1 MSVAIEYLYKDI
13 EKYEVKL
20 VAGQTGLK
28 NRVRWT
34 HVVENEEIATF
45 LQGQEMV
52 FTTGIAIKKDSDLF
66 SLVKKTREQNASAIV
81 INIGKYVTDINQDII
96 DYCNENDYPL
106 FLMPWDVRITDV
118 MKILTMT
125 IIESEKTYLEISN
138 AIKDAIFLP
147 THEELYINTLKKI
160 GFKSSWRYIVTI
172 IEVESNDS
180 SIHKIENHTSKAKIF
195 IEDELNYIRHNFFS
209 LSVGQSIIILFYNKS
224 DSEIDN
230 ILKKLYINLD
240 KNFESLNFYVGIGK
254 HTSSLDKLYKGYEEA
269 KNVAKINR
277 LLRNNNVHI
286 RYSELGLYRLLL
298 GIENKDIMKEFHD
311 EIIGDLEN
319 YDKINNTDYVEL
331 LINYFENN
339 CKVNETANS
348 LYIHRNTV
356 NYKINKI
363 QEILDLNLADIGDR
377 SKIYLSLMIRY
388 LI

>member
-1 MSVAIEYLYKDI
+1 MSVSMEHLYKDI
-13 EKYEVKL
+13 KKHEVEL
-20 VAGQTGLK
+20 VAGHKGLK
-28 NRVRWT
+28 NKVRWT
-34 HVVENEEIATF
+34 HMVENEEIASF

-52 FTTGIAIKKDSDLF
+52 FTTGIAIKDDNDLLN
-66 SLVKKTREQNASAIV
+66 LVKKTKNKNASAIA
-81 INIGKYVTDINQDII
+81 INTGKYIKDISQDVI
-96 DYCNENDYPL
+96 DYCNENDYPV
-106 FLMPWDVRITDV
+106 FLIPWNVRIADIMRCLS
-118 MKILTMT
+118 MK

-147 THEELYINTLKKI
+147 TNEELYIHKLEKI

-172 IEVESNDS
+172 IEVESKNS
-180 SIHKIENHTSKAKIF
+180 SIHKIEHYTSKVMQF
-195 IEDELNYIRHNFFS
+195 IDGELNYIRNNFFS
-209 LSVGQSIIILFYNKS
+209 LYVGQSIIIVFYNKL

-230 ILKKLYINLD
+230 ILKEIYIKIS
-240 KNFESLNFYVGIGK
+240 KNFDELNFYVGIGK
-254 HTSSLDKLYKGYEEA
+254 HTSSLSKLYKGYEEA

-298 GIENKDIMKEFHD
+298 GIENKEIMKEFHD
-311 EIIGDLEN
+311 ETIGDLEV
-319 YDKINNTDYVEL
+319 YDKVNHTDYVEL

-356 NYKINKI
+356 NYKLNKI
-363 QEILDLNLADIGDR
+363 EEILDLNLSDIGDR
-377 SKIYLSLMIRY
+377 SKIYLSLMTRY